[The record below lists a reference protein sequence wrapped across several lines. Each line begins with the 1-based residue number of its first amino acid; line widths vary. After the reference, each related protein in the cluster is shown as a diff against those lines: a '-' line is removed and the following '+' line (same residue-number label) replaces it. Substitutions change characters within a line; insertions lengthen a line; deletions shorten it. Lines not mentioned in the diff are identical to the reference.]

1 MLGTSQS
8 MATVNELVEKGDI
21 PEERKDNVKRVL
33 HDLGYA
39 ANRPVGKAFLKIT
52 KKDMTD
58 AGMSI
63 ADANAILAEVEPV
76 QVSGPGRLTYDEL
89 YSKLSQTKGHVDSKV
104 LSHMI
109 RFFAAE
115 ILLANQD
122 ILSDLYDSAK
132 ASPLSSTK
140 ASLREDEGLIF
151 NGAFV
156 AGTPSRAVLLIAF
169 ENGAMPVLCKFT
181 AEQQA
186 VVHEFEVLELLWQ
199 EPAVP
204 RIVGPV
210 KLLKAN
216 PAGRSHGHVAAPGGP
231 ALRVKQCLQMPVYPA
246 TLQHI
251 PAPMKESVILTF
263 GRQLKTSLQH
273 VHQKG
278 YGHNDVKAANIFISA
293 AGECILG
300 DFGSAL
306 ELGKHSHEHTP
317 THWPVEFEDP
327 DVSVHETSIAIDFFQ
342 LAVTLLERTGHLD
355 LTDYPTTTKCRDAIA
370 KLQSMEVTTFIQGL
384 LQPQVLEY

>member
-1 MLGTSQS
+1 VHYESPLNVAQAKQALMEEDTSWVGALQEEGSSRRLAGDQPLKTGSSYTLTMQRQS
-8 MATVNELVEKGDI
+8 ALS
-21 PEERKDNVKRVL
+21 P
-33 HDLGYA
+33 
-39 ANRPVGKAFLKIT
+39 
-52 KKDMTD
+52 
-58 AGMSI
+58 
-63 ADANAILAEVEPV
+63 
-76 QVSGPGRLTYDEL
+76 GPLTYDEL

-109 RFFAAE
+109 HFFAAE

-122 ILSDLYDSAK
+122 ILSDLYDRAK

-216 PAGRSHGHVAAPGGP
+216 PAGRSHGHVVAPGGQSTMY
-231 ALRVKQCLQMPVYPA
+231 RR
-246 TLQHI
+246 TLACQ
-251 PAPMKESVILTF
+251 
-263 GRQLKTSLQH
+263 
-273 VHQKG
+273 
-278 YGHNDVKAANIFISA
+278 
-293 AGECILG
+293 
-300 DFGSAL
+300 
-306 ELGKHSHEHTP
+306 
-317 THWPVEFEDP
+317 
-327 DVSVHETSIAIDFFQ
+327 
-342 LAVTLLERTGHLD
+342 
-355 LTDYPTTTKCRDAIA
+355 
-370 KLQSMEVTTFIQGL
+370 
-384 LQPQVLEY
+384 

>member
-1 MLGTSQS
+1 
-8 MATVNELVEKGDI
+8 
-21 PEERKDNVKRVL
+21 
-33 HDLGYA
+33 
-39 ANRPVGKAFLKIT
+39 
-52 KKDMTD
+52 
-58 AGMSI
+58 
-63 ADANAILAEVEPV
+63 
-76 QVSGPGRLTYDEL
+76 
-89 YSKLSQTKGHVDSKV
+89 
-104 LSHMI
+104 MI

-115 ILLANQD
+115 ILLANWD
-122 ILSDLYDSAK
+122 ILSNLYDSAK

-181 AEQQA
+181 TDQQA
-186 VVHEFEVLELLWQ
+186 VVHEFKVLELLRQ

-210 KLLKAN
+210 KLPKAN
-216 PAGRSHGHVAAPGGP
+216 AAGRSHENVAAPSGP
-231 ALRVKQCLQMPVYPA
+231 ALRVKQCLQMP
-246 TLQHI
+246 
-251 PAPMKESVILTF
+251 
-263 GRQLKTSLQH
+263 LKTSLQH

-317 THWPVEFEDP
+317 THWQVQFEDP
-327 DVSVHETSIAIDFFQ
+327 DVSVHETSVAIDFFQ
-342 LAVTLLERTGHLD
+342 LAVTLLERTETCFQKFVTDNLQRLRELPESELLREFKD
-355 LTDYPTTTKCRDAIA
+355 LK
-370 KLQSMEVTTFIQGL
+370 
-384 LQPQVLEY
+384 

>member
-1 MLGTSQS
+1 MTDWLSKLEQ
-8 MATVNELVEKGDI
+8 LDI
-21 PEERKDNVKRVL
+21 PDGAVAGLSNADKSIIEGKMLQLPAGDRPLFFRGQQIDVLKRL
-33 HDLGYA
+33 RTLLPDTPA
-39 ANRPVGKAFLKIT
+39 A
-52 KKDMTD
+52 
-58 AGMSI
+58 
-63 ADANAILAEVEPV
+63 
-76 QVSGPGRLTYDEL
+76 SGPGRLTYDEL

-231 ALRVKQCLQMPVYPA
+231 APRVKQCLQMPVYPA

-251 PAPMKESVILTF
+251 PAPMKEPVILTF

-306 ELGKHSHEHTP
+306 ELEYGIDHFHKRTLAASS
-317 THWPVEFEDP
+317 VGI
-327 DVSVHETSIAIDFFQ
+327 VSVKTQ
-342 LAVTLLERTGHLD
+342 RL
-355 LTDYPTTTKCRDAIA
+355 
-370 KLQSMEVTTFIQGL
+370 
-384 LQPQVLEY
+384 

>member
-1 MLGTSQS
+1 M
-8 MATVNELVEKGDI
+8 
-21 PEERKDNVKRVL
+21 
-33 HDLGYA
+33 YA
-39 ANRPVGKAFLKIT
+39 A
-52 KKDMTD
+52 
-58 AGMSI
+58 
-63 ADANAILAEVEPV
+63 
-76 QVSGPGRLTYDEL
+76 SGPGRLTYDEL

-122 ILSDLYDSAK
+122 ILSDLYDAAK

-156 AGTPSRAVLLIAF
+156 AGTPSRCATLYLVLTPVLSPHPHPSHSGLRSQCVHIASTLRSSAVRMLCVCQIIHALPLLVYACRAVLLIAF

-216 PAGRSHGHVAAPGGP
+216 PAGRSHGHVAAPGG
-231 ALRVKQCLQMPVYPA
+231 QSTVYRR
-246 TLQHI
+246 TLACQ
-251 PAPMKESVILTF
+251 
-263 GRQLKTSLQH
+263 
-273 VHQKG
+273 
-278 YGHNDVKAANIFISA
+278 
-293 AGECILG
+293 
-300 DFGSAL
+300 
-306 ELGKHSHEHTP
+306 
-317 THWPVEFEDP
+317 
-327 DVSVHETSIAIDFFQ
+327 
-342 LAVTLLERTGHLD
+342 
-355 LTDYPTTTKCRDAIA
+355 
-370 KLQSMEVTTFIQGL
+370 
-384 LQPQVLEY
+384 

>member
-1 MLGTSQS
+1 MASQNQVQEVQQQIEAVVGEVSEVKTSLAAAEEAADGDKVRFLRDRLVQLDRERVILREKENKLLVVQS
-8 MATVNELVEKGDI
+8 GA
-21 PEERKDNVKRVL
+21 
-33 HDLGYA
+33 
-39 ANRPVGKAFLKIT
+39 
-52 KKDMTD
+52 
-58 AGMSI
+58 
-63 ADANAILAEVEPV
+63 
-76 QVSGPGRLTYDEL
+76 SGPGRLTYDEL

-122 ILSDLYDSAK
+122 ILSDLYDAAK

-181 AEQQA
+181 TEQQA
-186 VVHEFEVLELLWQ
+186 AVHEFEVLELLWQ

-216 PAGRSHGHVAAPGGP
+216 PAGRSHGHVVAPGG
-231 ALRVKQCLQMPVYPA
+231 QSTVYRR
-246 TLQHI
+246 TLACQ
-251 PAPMKESVILTF
+251 
-263 GRQLKTSLQH
+263 
-273 VHQKG
+273 
-278 YGHNDVKAANIFISA
+278 
-293 AGECILG
+293 
-300 DFGSAL
+300 
-306 ELGKHSHEHTP
+306 
-317 THWPVEFEDP
+317 
-327 DVSVHETSIAIDFFQ
+327 
-342 LAVTLLERTGHLD
+342 
-355 LTDYPTTTKCRDAIA
+355 
-370 KLQSMEVTTFIQGL
+370 
-384 LQPQVLEY
+384 

>member
-1 MLGTSQS
+1 

-327 DVSVHETSIAIDFFQ
+327 D
-342 LAVTLLERTGHLD
+342 
-355 LTDYPTTTKCRDAIA
+355 K
-370 KLQSMEVTTFIQGL
+370 GL
-384 LQPQVLEY
+384 LTVDAAKKRKAEHIYQPKKQQKVLQADRPKAIQCAA